1 MGTAILPNG
10 LTAEVGPAG
19 VSEGR
24 GAVVGITAVLGSG
37 FRVYLPVVERP

>member
-24 GAVVGITAVLGSG
+24 GAVVGVTAVLGSG
-37 FRVYLPVVERP
+37 FRLYLPAVIR